1 MGSDHAARGIQG
13 PVRIHKVLSQTFR
26 KAARGVNV
34 AADVDAVVSANV
46 GESKTSRTH
55 VSSRKRVVQRSGR
68 TVVSE
73 EQREQKSE
81 EV

>member
-1 MGSDHAARGIQG
+1 MQAGGNTR

-26 KAARGVNV
+26 KAGRGLNA
-34 AADVDAVVSANV
+34 AADVDAVISANV
-46 GESKTSRTH
+46 GETGKTSRTH

-73 EQREQKSE
+73 EQREQKDE
-81 EV
+81 KEV

>member
-1 MGSDHAARGIQG
+1 VQF
-13 PVRIHKVLSQTFR
+13 HKVLSQAFR
-26 KAARGVNV
+26 RAGRGVNA

-46 GESKTSRTH
+46 GGSGTQRTK

-73 EQREQKSE
+73 ERRETRDPK

>member
-1 MGSDHAARGIQG
+1 
-13 PVRIHKVLSQTFR
+13 VRIHKVLSQTFR
-26 KAARGVNV
+26 KAARGVNA

-46 GESKTSRTH
+46 GEQGKTSRTH

-73 EQREQKSE
+73 EQREQESE
-81 EV
+81 KEV